1 VTALWRIALCEM
13 RAQSTGAGRSGG
25 RTRGFRIFLLCL
37 MLGVAIVAGVGSIAA
52 AIDAGIAAD
61 GKRILGGDFEFRLTY
76 QPLTQDQA
84 NTLAAGNQMS
94 HTVELRAMA
103 RSEAARMGSK
113 GAHDPNPTLVEL
125 KSVDL
130 IYPLFGKVALEPDQ
144 PLAAALKAD
153 DQGRYGAVAEAAL
166 VQRLGLEVG
175 DTIKLGD
182 ATFVFRGTILN
193 EPDRG
198 SQVFNLGPRL
208 MIANAALAATK
219 LVQPGSLVYHVYR
232 VKLGPGIAAPRW
244 ISQIQRKYPD
254 PGWRVRGIE
263 DAGAGVRNFID
274 RTRMFLNLVGLSA
287 LLIGGLGIGNAV
299 RVYLESRAPSLA
311 ILKSLG
317 ASGRFILA
325 LHLLLIL
332 RMAAI
337 GVALGLTLGA
347 LVPYASQGALAAF
360 NLRLIPGLYAAPLLV
375 AAAFGLLTAI
385 AFSLPPLLQA
395 MRVRPAQLFRAVA
408 AELGEARRR
417 DLIPVA
423 IAGLLLVALAV
434 FATGDPKL
442 ALGFVVAVV
451 ASFGLFKLLA
461 AGLRRLARWGR
472 GKADGRALRFA
483 LAAIDRPRAPTASIV
498 LSLGLG
504 LTVLVAVMLIQ
515 TGLIDEMQNA
525 LPARAPSFYL
535 LDIQTSQ
542 VADLQSDLGG
552 FPSAEDFQEVPMLR
566 GRIVKMKDVPVEQI
580 PTPPDHAWVLKGD
593 RGVTWSKAPVPGSHV
608 VQGQWWAAD
617 YQGPPLISLDA
628 DTAKAFGLTIGDTIT
643 VNLLGREITGTIANL
658 RQIDW
663 SSLSINFVMVF
674 SPGLISSAPQTH
686 IATVRVAPDREGAL
700 IALLGKDF
708 PNVSAVRV
716 RDVIA
721 QAGDV
726 LRSVGA
732 AVRLA
737 AGVALLAGVL
747 VLAGAMAAG
756 QERRIYE
763 AVLIKMLGG
772 RRRDIALSF
781 LWEFALLALSA
792 AVIAL
797 VIGSLGA
804 YIFLDRVMDT
814 RFVFSPAAAFGAV
827 ALSLALAL
835 VVGFAA
841 SWRALGAKAAPYLRN
856 E

>member
-1 VTALWRIALCEM
+1 M
-13 RAQSTGAGRSGG
+13 RGGRRSGG
-25 RTRGFRIFLLCL
+25 RARGFSIFLLCL

-61 GKRILGGDFEFRLTY
+61 GKRILGGDYEFRLTY
-76 QPLTQDQA
+76 QPLTQDQ
-84 NTLAAGNQMS
+84 NNDLAAGNQLS
-94 HTVELRAMA
+94 HTVEMRAMA
-103 RSEAARMGSK
+103 RNEAAHT
-113 GAHDPNPTLVEL
+113 HDPNPTLVEL
-125 KSVDL
+125 KAVDL
-130 IYPLFGKVALEPDQ
+130 IYPLYGKVALDPDQ
-144 PLAAALKAD
+144 PLAAALKQD
-153 DQGRYGAVAEAAL
+153 GQGRYGAVGEPAL
-166 VQRLGLEVG
+166 VQRLGLEPG

-182 ATFVFRGTILN
+182 ETFVFRGTIVN

-208 MIANAALAATK
+208 MISNAALAATK

-232 VKLGPGIAAPRW
+232 VKLGPGIQAARW
-244 ISQIQRKYPD
+244 LSQIQRKYPD
-254 PGWRVRGIE
+254 PGWRVRGVE

-299 RVYLESRAPSLA
+299 RVYLESRAQSLA
-311 ILKSLG
+311 VLKSLG
-317 ASGRFILA
+317 ASGGFILA

-337 GVALGLTLGA
+337 GIVLGLILGA
-347 LVPYASQGALAAF
+347 AVPFVSQGALASF
-360 NLRLIPGLYAAPLLV
+360 NLHLIPALYAGPLLI

-385 AFSLPPLLQA
+385 AFSLPPLFQA
-395 MRVRPAQLFRAVA
+395 MRVRPAQLFRAA
-408 AELGEARRR
+408 SAELGEVKRR
-417 DLIPVA
+417 DLVPVG
-423 IAGLLLVALAV
+423 IAGVLLIVLAV
-434 FATGDPKL
+434 VATGDPRL
-442 ALGFVVAVV
+442 ALGFVGAVL
-451 ASFGLFKLLA
+451 ASFALFQFLA
-461 AGLRRLARWGR
+461 AGLRKLARWGR
-472 GKADGRALRFA
+472 GKVDDRALRAA

-542 VADLQSDLGG
+542 VADLERDLTT
-552 FPSAEDFQEVPMLR
+552 FPTAEDFQQVPMLR
-566 GRIVKMKDVPVEQI
+566 GRIVKMKDVPVDRI
-580 PTPPDHAWVLKGD
+580 PTPADHAWVLKGD
-593 RGVTWSKAPVPGSHV
+593 RGITWTKDPAPGSRLV
-608 VQGQWWAAD
+608 EGEWWAAD

-628 DTAKAFGLTIGDTIT
+628 DTARAFNLKIGDTIT
-643 VNLLGREITGTIANL
+643 VNLLGREITGTVHNL

-674 SPGLISSAPQTH
+674 SPGIISAAPQTH
-686 IATVRVAPDREGAL
+686 IATIRVAPDREGAL
-700 IALLGKDF
+700 IALLAKDF

-737 AGVALLAGVL
+737 AAVALLAGVL

-772 RRRDIALSF
+772 RRRDIALGF

-792 AVIAL
+792 AAIAL
-797 VIGSLGA
+797 ALGTIGA
-804 YIFLDRVMDT
+804 YVFLDRVMET
-814 RFVFSPAAAFGAV
+814 QFVFSPLAAFGAV

>member
-1 VTALWRIALCEM
+1 MNGLFAIAWREM
-13 RAQSTGAGRSGG
+13 RGG
-25 RTRGFRIFLLCL
+25 RTGGRARGFRIFLLCL
-37 MLGVAIVAGVGSIAA
+37 MLGVAIVAGVGSLAA

-76 QPLTQDQA
+76 LPVTQEQSNA
-84 NTLAAGNQMS
+84 LAAGNEMS
-94 HTVELRAMA
+94 HTVEMRAMA
-103 RSEAARMGSK
+103 RNESAK
-113 GAHDPNPTLVEL
+113 AHDANPTLVEL

-130 IYPLFGKVALEPDQ
+130 IYPLFGKVALDPDQ
-144 PLAAALKAD
+144 PLAAALRQD
-153 DQGRYGAVAEAAL
+153 DRGRYGAVAEPAL
-166 VQRLGLEVG
+166 VQRLGLQPG
-175 DTIKLGD
+175 DTIRLGET
-182 ATFVFRGTILN
+182 TFVFRGTIRN

-198 SQVFNLGPRL
+198 AQVFNLGPRL
-208 MIANAALAATK
+208 MISSAALDATK

-232 VKLGPGIAAPRW
+232 VKLGPGITASRW
-244 ISQIQRKYPD
+244 LARIQQQFPD
-254 PGWRVRGIE
+254 PGWRVRGVE

-299 RVYLESRAPSLA
+299 RVYLESRAQSLA

-337 GVALGLTLGA
+337 GIGLGLALGAVVPYIAQGSLASFNLH
-347 LVPYASQGALAAF
+347 LVPALY
-360 NLRLIPGLYAAPLLV
+360 GVPLLI
-375 AAAFGLLTAI
+375 AAAFGLLTAL

-395 MRVRPAQLFRAVA
+395 MRVRPAQLFRTVS
-408 AELGEARRR
+408 AELGEVKRR
-417 DLIPVA
+417 DLLPVGVAA
-423 IAGLLLVALAV
+423 IGLAV
-434 FATGDPKL
+434 LAVIATGDADL
-442 ALGFVVAVV
+442 SLGFIGAVL
-451 ASFGLFKLLA
+451 AAFALFQLLA

-472 GKADGRALRFA
+472 AKADNRALRFA

-515 TGLIDEMQNA
+515 SGLIDEMQNA

-542 VADLQSDLGG
+542 IADLERDLAA
-552 FPSAEDFQEVPMLR
+552 FPSAEDFQRVPMMR
-566 GRIVKMKDVPVEQI
+566 GRIVKLKDVPVEQV

-593 RGVTWSKAPVPGSHV
+593 RGIT
-608 VQGQWWAAD
+608 WAATPPSGTHLVEGRWWQPD
-617 YQGPPLISLDA
+617 YDGGPLISLDA
-628 DTAKAFGLTIGDTIT
+628 DTARAFNLKIGDSLT

-674 SPGLISSAPQTH
+674 SPGIISSAPQTH
-686 IATVRVAPDREGAL
+686 IATIRVAPEQEGAL
-700 IALLGKDF
+700 IALLAKDF

-772 RRRDIALSF
+772 RRRDIAISF

-792 AVIAL
+792 ALIAL
-797 VIGSLGA
+797 GIGTVGA
-804 YIFLDRVMDT
+804 FVFLDRVMET
-814 RFVFSPAAAFGAV
+814 KFVFSAEAALGAV
-827 ALSLALAL
+827 ALSLVLAL

>member
-1 VTALWRIALCEM
+1 MTVRTHGLGRIALREM
-13 RAQSTGAGRSGG
+13 RGG
-25 RTRGFRIFLLCL
+25 RTGGRARGFRIFLLCL

-76 QPLTQDQA
+76 QPITQDQA
-84 NTLAAGNQMS
+84 NVLAAGNEVS
-94 HTVELRAMA
+94 HTVEMRAMA
-103 RSEAARMGSK
+103 RNEAAHT
-113 GAHDPNPTLVEL
+113 HDPNPTLVEL

-130 IYPLFGKVALEPDQ
+130 IYPLFGKVALDPDQ
-144 PLAAALKAD
+144 PLHAALQKD
-153 DQGRYGAVAEAAL
+153 DQGRYGAVGEPAL
-166 VQRLGLEVG
+166 VQRLGLEPG

-182 ATFVFRGTILN
+182 TTFVFRGTILN

-198 SQVFNLGPRL
+198 AQVFNLGPRL
-208 MIANAALAATK
+208 MISSAALDATK

-232 VKLGPGIAAPRW
+232 VKLGPGIAGPRW
-244 ISQIQRKYPD
+244 LAQIQKQYPD
-254 PGWRVRGIE
+254 PGWRVRSLE

-299 RVYLESRAPSLA
+299 RVYLESRAQSLA

-317 ASGRFILA
+317 ASGGFILS

-337 GVALGLTLGA
+337 GIVLGLVLGA
-347 LVPYASQGALAAF
+347 AVPYAAQGAMASF
-360 NLRLIPGLYAAPLLV
+360 NLRLIPALYPEPLAI
-375 AAAFGLLTAI
+375 AAAFGLLTAL
-385 AFSLPPLLQA
+385 AFSLPPLFQA
-395 MRVRPAQLFRAVA
+395 MRVRPAQLFRSVA
-408 AELGEARRR
+408 AELGEVRRR
-417 DLIPVA
+417 DLIPVG
-423 IAGLLLVALAV
+423 IAGLLLVGLAV
-434 FATGDPKL
+434 LATGDPTL
-442 ALGFVVAVV
+442 ALGFVVAVL

-461 AGLRRLARWGR
+461 LGLRRLARWGR
-472 GKADGRALRFA
+472 AKADNRALRFA

-515 TGLIDEMQNA
+515 TALIDEMQNA

-535 LDIQTSQ
+535 LDIQTNQ
-542 VADLQSDLGG
+542 IADLERDFTA

-566 GRIVKMKDVPVEQI
+566 GRIVKMKDVPIEQI

-593 RGVTWSKAPVPGSHV
+593 RGVTWSKAPTPGAHLV
-608 VQGQWWAAD
+608 EGQWWAAD
-617 YQGPPLISLDA
+617 YHGAPLVSLDA
-628 DTAKAFGLTIGDTIT
+628 DTAKAFGLKIGDTIT

-658 RQIDW
+658 REIDW

-686 IATVRVAPDREGAL
+686 IATIRVAPEREGDL
-700 IALLGKDF
+700 IALLAKDF

-792 AVIAL
+792 ATIAL
-797 VIGSLGA
+797 IIGSVGA
-804 YIFLDRVMDT
+804 YVFLDRVMET
-814 RFVFSPAAAFGAV
+814 KFVFSAPAAFGVV

-835 VVGFAA
+835 LVGFAA

>member
-1 VTALWRIALCEM
+1 VTGLWRIALREM
-13 RAQSTGAGRSGG
+13 RGG
-25 RTRGFRIFLLCL
+25 RTGGRVRGFRIFLLCL
-37 MLGVAIVAGVGSIAA
+37 MLGVAIVAGVGSLAS

-76 QPLTQDQA
+76 TPATQEQA
-84 NTLAAGNQMS
+84 NALAAGNELS

-103 RSEAARMGSK
+103 RNESAK
-113 GAHDPNPTLVEL
+113 AHDANPTLVEL

-130 IYPLFGKVALEPDQ
+130 IYPLFGKVALDPEQ
-144 PLAAALKAD
+144 PLAAALKQD
-153 DQGRYGAVAEAAL
+153 DQGRYGAVGEPAL
-166 VQRLGLEVG
+166 VQRLGLEPG
-175 DTIKLGD
+175 DTIKLGA

-208 MIANAALAATK
+208 MISNAALAATG

-244 ISQIQRKYPD
+244 LARIQREFPD
-254 PGWRVRGIE
+254 PGWRVRGVD

-299 RVYLESRAPSLA
+299 RVYLESRAQSLA

-317 ASGRFILA
+317 AGGGFVLA

-332 RMAAI
+332 RMAAL
-337 GVALGLTLGA
+337 GVALGLVLGA
-347 LVPYASQGALAAF
+347 IMPYVSQGALASF
-360 NLRLIPGLYAAPLLV
+360 NLHLIPALYPVPLLI
-375 AAAFGLLTAI
+375 AAAFGLLTAF

-395 MRVRPAQLFRAVA
+395 MRVRPAQLFRSVA
-408 AELGEARRR
+408 TELGEVRRR
-417 DLIPVA
+417 DFVPIGL
-423 IAGLLLVALAV
+423 AGLALAV
-434 FATGDPKL
+434 LAVLASGDVRL
-442 ALGFVVAVV
+442 ALGFIGAVL
-451 ASFGLFKLLA
+451 ASFALFQFLA

-472 GKADGRALRFA
+472 AKADNRALRFA

-515 TGLIDEMQNA
+515 AGLIDEMQNA
-525 LPARAPSFYL
+525 LPDRAPSFYL

-542 VADLQSDLGG
+542 IEQLERDLTA
-552 FPSAEDFQEVPMLR
+552 FPSAEDFQQVPMLR
-566 GRIVKMKDVPVEQI
+566 GRIVRLRDVPVEQV

-593 RGVTWSKAPVPGSHV
+593 RGVTWSRTPAPGSHLV
-608 VQGQWWAAD
+608 EGQWWAAD

-628 DTAKAFGLTIGDTIT
+628 DTAKAFGLKIGDTLT
-643 VNLLGREITGTIANL
+643 VNLLGREITGTIYNL

-686 IATVRVAPDREGAL
+686 IATIRVAPEREGAL
-700 IALLGKDF
+700 IALLARDF

-781 LWEFALLALSA
+781 LWEFALLAFSA
-792 AVIAL
+792 AAIAL
-797 VIGSLGA
+797 VIGSIGA
-804 YIFLDRVMDT
+804 YVFLDRVMDT
-814 RFVFSPAAAFGAV
+814 RFVFSATAALGAV

-835 VVGFAA
+835 VIGFAA